1 MLDAVEEVLEDE
13 VSGALEIVVNNEH
26 DHVGESSVV
35 EVLEVVS
42 EMLNR

>member
-13 VSGALEIVVNNEH
+13 VSGTLEIVVNSED
-26 DHVGESSVV
+26 DHEAESSVV